1 MPFRPADNLPEFVP
15 YVQNT
20 TGATNWGIIGGP
32 KDPSLPT
39 QPNQQSVTPYFYTG
53 TEVDPEW
60 RVAEEAY
67 AYTGD
72 TWKQITTGFHEFEKS
87 ETRYARFDGLPQIG
101 QTLVLSTADPV
112 ETHTFTAATA
122 EDTSAKEFKANGTE
136 AEAATSLLACIN
148 AQYTSSSALDTL
160 NDGRGYIQFGKDDG
174 DALLPITVTNS
185 LDNVEVD
192 SLPAD
197 GTTPYG
203 DGWFKLPWGTDGT
216 DTDPQYT
223 PNCAG
228 TGCTGNASRVVT
240 VDNTPSGVTADS
252 TVGEI
257 RIVVVLK
264 KVATHSF
271 GHDYTGYMTTMSPP
285 DDSAIY
291 SVFPLFGHGGGG
303 APFVGMPGANGFKKK
318 IVFDSRAESWGIAS
332 FHHWIYDIN
341 NGLDSPWRVNEIGN
355 AGEYE
360 APCQFS
366 YARGRSYSG
375 FEFQENRISPIYAF
389 SVFEEQLPGELQ
401 QNNYGAVVSDIAR
414 FQSDDGA
421 SGPLR
426 SGLIGKK
433 IHGTWFFQT
442 WLLFSAGTTYT
453 MKFLVYVKPA

>member
-15 YVQNT
+15 YVQRT
-20 TGATNWGIIGGP
+20 TGATNWSIIGGP
-32 KDPSLPT
+32 KDSSLPT
-39 QPNQQSVTPYFYTG
+39 QPNQPLVTPYFYTG
-53 TEVDPEW
+53 SEW
-60 RVAEEAY
+60 RVAEEAWS
-67 AYTGD
+67 YTGD

-112 ETHTFTAATA
+112 ETHTFTAATS

-160 NDGRGYIQFGKDDG
+160 NDGHGYIQFGKDDG
-174 DALLPITVTNS
+174 DALLPITVTNN

-228 TGCTGNASRVVT
+228 VGCLGNASRVVT
-240 VDNTPSGVTADS
+240 VDNTPSGVTAES
-252 TVGEI
+252 TIGEI
-257 RIVVVLK
+257 RVVVVMK
-264 KVATHSF
+264 KIATNGF
-271 GHDYTGYMTTMSPP
+271 GQDATGYVTTMSPP
-285 DDSAIY
+285 DDSTNY
-291 SVFPLFGHGGGG
+291 SVFPLFAAPG
-303 APFVGMPGANGFKKK
+303 APFVGTGGVNGLKKK

-332 FHHWIYDIN
+332 LHHWIYDIN
-341 NGLDSPWRVNEIGN
+341 NGLDSPWRVNEIGV

-389 SVFEEQLPGELQ
+389 SKFQEQLPGELQ
-401 QNNYGAVVSDIAR
+401 QNNYSG
-414 FQSDDGA
+414 FQVPAQFDSSN

-426 SGLIGKK
+426 SALIGKK
-433 IHGTWFFQT
+433 IHGTWFFES
-442 WLLFSAGTTYT
+442 LISFSAGTTYN